1 MRHHL
6 FIFVRAYNA
15 NNITSYVINNIKLG
29 FSKNKQ
35 EKPYFRASRFDVIGK
50 LELRICYQIEI
61 LPLECSGDPLVQ
73 KCLLCYTSVS
83 WFYFI
88 NFFLGRK
95 LLLNKDSSWY
105 LFQREMFVGVWCDWK
120 ILMNRRPFLDIFR
133 SQQKATKE
141 ISENGSHVTQISR
154 ADCLSPLPL
163 SSCPHSRTR
172 LGRLRNDQVGHV
184 GVLEKYQ
191 V

>member
-1 MRHHL
+1 MSFQHVIVVYDIIITCGIIYL
-6 FIFVRAYNA
+6 FLFMP
-15 NNITSYVINNIKLG
+15 ITSYVINNIKLG

-35 EKPYFRASRFDVIGK
+35 EKPYFRASRFDVIEK

-105 LFQREMFVGVWCDWK
+105 LFQREMFVGV
-120 ILMNRRPFLDIFR
+120 
-133 SQQKATKE
+133 
-141 ISENGSHVTQISR
+141 
-154 ADCLSPLPL
+154 
-163 SSCPHSRTR
+163 
-172 LGRLRNDQVGHV
+172 
-184 GVLEKYQ
+184 
-191 V
+191 